1 MASANA
7 VSTWPEIRERIE
19 RQTTP
24 QQFATWFRNLAL
36 EEVTDNK
43 VVFSVPSRFHRD
55 WIVTYYREHVEKA
68 VAEVLGAPRPIHLDV
83 VPRDPAEAATPRR
96 PARSAA
102 GPGPAV
108 DAPPRAAPAP
118 AGGPKVSADLP
129 LTEGFDFESLVVGG
143 CNQLAAA
150 AGHSLAQA
158 AACDFELLLVVGGTG
173 LGKTHLLQAIA
184 RAAQGHRPQRAVAYV
199 RAENFIHDFMQ
210 LMGTGEANRSA
221 VSAQFRDK
229 WRRLDFICFDD
240 LHLLAGK
247 LGTQQELLH
256 TLNAWHDR
264 GTRVVFAANGAPGDN
279 LNLDPGLLA
288 RISGAFRVNLRMPDV
303 DTRRELVLAK
313 AKARGESLPADVVSF
328 LAELPASTVRE
339 LEGALTG
346 VVAGSRL
353 TGTPI
358 TLRSARMALQDD
370 TLLQRPASSPDRI
383 LKAVCTRFEVT
394 VADLCSPRRPQA
406 LSFARQ
412 CGMYLLRERTE
423 LSLSEIGAL
432 LGGRDHTTILHGI
445 RKVEEAVVVDSRVR
459 DHLAR
464 LRQLLER

>member
-7 VSTWPEIRERIE
+7 VSTWPEIREKIE

-36 EEVTDNK
+36 EEMTDSK

-68 VAEVLGAPRPIHLDV
+68 VAEVLGSPRPIHLDV
-83 VPRDPAEAATPRR
+83 VPRDPADVAAPRR
-96 PARSAA
+96 AHRPAA
-102 GPGPAV
+102 GGTASTANVGVQAP
-108 DAPPRAAPAP
+108 PPRAAPPPAAAP
-118 AGGPKVSADLP
+118 RVASDLP

-143 CNQLAAA
+143 CNQLATA
-150 AGHSLAQA
+150 AGHSLAQSS
-158 AACDFELLLVVGGTG
+158 ACDFELLLVVGGTG
-173 LGKTHLLQAIA
+173 LGKTHLLQAVA
-184 RAAQGHRPQRAVAYV
+184 RAAQAQRPGRAVAYV

-210 LMGTGEANRSA
+210 VMGTGEANRSA
-221 VSAQFRDK
+221 ASTQFREK

-247 LGTQQELLH
+247 VGTQQELLH

-279 LNLDPGLLA
+279 LNLEPGLLA
-288 RISGAFRVNLRMPDV
+288 RLSGAFRVNLRMPDV

-313 AKARGESLPADVVSF
+313 ARSRGEALPADVVSF

-339 LEGALTG
+339 LEGALTS
-346 VVAGSRL
+346 VIAGSRL

-358 TLRSARMALQDD
+358 SLRSARMALQDD
-370 TLLQRPASSPDRI
+370 LLLQRPA
-383 LKAVCTRFEVT
+383 
-394 VADLCSPRRPQA
+394 
-406 LSFARQ
+406 
-412 CGMYLLRERTE
+412 
-423 LSLSEIGAL
+423 
-432 LGGRDHTTILHGI
+432 
-445 RKVEEAVVVDSRVR
+445 
-459 DHLAR
+459 
-464 LRQLLER
+464 